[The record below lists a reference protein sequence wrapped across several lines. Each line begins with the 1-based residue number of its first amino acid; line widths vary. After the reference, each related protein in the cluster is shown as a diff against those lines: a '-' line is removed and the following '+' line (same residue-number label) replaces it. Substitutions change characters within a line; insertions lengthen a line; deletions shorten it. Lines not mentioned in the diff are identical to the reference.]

1 MVRVGS
7 VGSSTPRSSFIVPPG
22 VVAGANNNRNGI
34 GSDGSNSFD
43 TISIGVNHHSIVSS
57 PYVIKGNSGGG
68 IGGINIS
75 TGGDEEE
82 EEDDDDGEEEEE
94 EIINLPTNS
103 NLDHRQSIQS
113 TSLTSKR
120 GSFNQRTRF
129 RSGSGGLLIRRQ
141 LSSKA
146 RPNSSVLFQRHASLG
161 CSPNRRNR
169 AINFE
174 RSDDQNLTENSGP
187 HISTPFW
194 HSNYRSVVTTAT
206 TGSSPHLGSSF
217 GGGSNPLQLCR
228 CSSGGDPLSL
238 PSASNT
244 PPPHTSSS
252 TVPPQTPPPSHYQYQ
267 QNQHYHQL
275 PPHSSVA
282 YMRLAQ
288 SLPSTPNSSQR
299 RAQPTHRSVA
309 SSSPMRPSICHQQP
323 SLLPGHSHLHH
334 HQQQQQQYHYPYPLH
349 HQLDS
354 NYQSQTE
361 SVGSVHFAG
370 VGLPPS
376 SSHHIQKNSYN
387 QQPQQ
392 TQYGSHYGS
401 SNILGANCIGIGA
414 SSSSA
419 ATTVAPLLP
428 ATNDSPASYRSGH
441 QLSQTTND
449 HNSATIQPGDSHI
462 HPPSLP
468 PQHQL
473 HHHPHQ
479 PVPQPSHQHSGPPI
493 QSSHPTSHSRPGTSG
508 GNGAGDDSGLPKATF
523 RVFQNL
529 TRNPRR
535 SSQSQANR
543 NFVRRGF
550 QIGDNLRSSSSVMH
564 RHTSHGPF
572 SSSSAPLM
580 KLSTLVIV
588 LLAFLIIGFIVLSPL
603 FHYLM

>member
-1 MVRVGS
+1 MNFVSNFHNITKFRILWCSIIDINLDILFQQQQKHNIYSKSQKKNENNRALMFVEKKISLSSIYSTFFKFIIIILVILLKYNSILGS

-103 NLDHRQSIQS
+103 NIDHRQSIQS

-275 PPHSSVA
+275 PPHSS
-282 YMRLAQ
+282 
-288 SLPSTPNSSQR
+288 
-299 RAQPTHRSVA
+299 
-309 SSSPMRPSICHQQP
+309 
-323 SLLPGHSHLHH
+323 
-334 HQQQQQQYHYPYPLH
+334 
-349 HQLDS
+349 
-354 NYQSQTE
+354 
-361 SVGSVHFAG
+361 
-370 VGLPPS
+370 
-376 SSHHIQKNSYN
+376 NSYN

-428 ATNDSPASYRSGH
+428 VTNDSPASYRSGH

-529 TRNPRR
+529 TPRR

-543 NFVRRGF
+543 TFVRRGF